1 MVQFYPSCRDN
12 DKKTLNLLSAK
23 CPVAYIDAFTA
34 ALGGPAA
41 GSIRAKMCF
50 VFQHWV
56 RNVDRTTG
64 HLTPTA
70 ADGDPFT
77 TEMRGW
83 FRGYRIDGEYVGPDP
98 ARPVGRDP
106 FLGIGEDP
114 LKRILDLVVSDDF
127 AMIPVVRRV
136 CRAWNGLGKFRLVG
150 TQNLA
155 VFAKRIGRTASVE
168 RQVAGVS
175 KLLTFCDLDV
185 SGLIVPWM
193 LGNEDTVAAYASL
206 VLMFMTK
213 PAKVD
218 GQRVALVRDAS
229 TGKAVAGGSA
239 PWKPSLKD
247 GFVKMTTEND
257 HATQA
262 VLMALRTIGKPTLA
276 LESYTCAGGNAIL
289 PINPGLRTGLF
300 GPYTVF
306 KDDFM
311 PSHQATLVDLRVSVK
326 DTPLG
331 GVWPSL
337 KRLCVIVN
345 NTEPTAQAIS
355 ETAVMPKLEH
365 LELRGFNQAPS
376 LTNVPTTITTLRVSG
391 PESCSQG
398 KNRYLKTAELARFT
412 NLVDLRM
419 RGACLN
425 HNTDLTNALARLPK
439 LKIYQNVLASRG
451 RGKRDHPEAWGIEPI
466 HKLLAGRVTDGVEVR
481 RTDGGKWKPTTD
493 KMHKRMLEMGLELR
507 DDWCTYQRCFSHADG
522 TKMTVLRHP
531 GGLVSY
537 RTPTAHYEVRQTPKL
552 TLVVTPQCIGGI
564 ELDIVKYRHQI
575 KSLVIATDR
584 DAYKRNFAADGPFAQ
599 LASVVTFVAM

>member
-1 MVQFYPSCRDN
+1 MVQFYHSCRDN
-12 DKKTLNLLSAK
+12 DKKTLQQLFAK
-23 CPVAYIDAFTA
+23 CPVAYIDAITTG
-34 ALGGPAA
+34 LGGPAA

-50 VFQHWV
+50 VVQHLV

-77 TEMRGW
+77 TKMRSW

-114 LKRILDLVVSDDF
+114 LKRILDLVVSDNF
-127 AMIPVVRRV
+127 ATISVVRRV

-155 VFAKRIGRTASVE
+155 VFAKRIGRTTSVE
-168 RQVAGVS
+168 RQLAGIS

-185 SGLIVPWM
+185 SGLVVPWM
-193 LGNEDTVAAYASL
+193 LGNDDTVAAYASL
-206 VLMFMTK
+206 VLMFIAK

-218 GQRVALVRDAS
+218 GRRVALVRDAS

-239 PWKPSLKD
+239 WTPSLK
-247 GFVKMTTEND
+247 GGLVNMTTEND

-262 VLMALRTIGKPTLA
+262 VLMALRAIGGEPTLA

-306 KDDFM
+306 KDTFM

-337 KRLCVIVN
+337 KRLCVVIN
-345 NTEPTAQAIS
+345 NTGTTAQAIS
-355 ETAVMPKLEH
+355 ETAVMPKLKD
-365 LELRGFNQAPS
+365 LELRGFSQAPS
-376 LTNVPTTITTLRVSG
+376 LTGVPTIITTLVLSG
-391 PESCSQG
+391 PEACSQG
-398 KNRYLKTAELARFT
+398 KNRYLKTAALARFRW
-412 NLVDLRM
+412 LKSLRM
-419 RGACLN
+419 RGVCIN
-425 HNTDLTNALARLPK
+425 HNTDLTAALRRLPD
-439 LKIYQNVLASRG
+439 LEVYENVLASRG
-451 RGKRDHPEAWGIEPI
+451 RGKLIYPEAWGTLPFYE
-466 HKLLAGRVTDGVEVR
+466 LVAGRVTDGVEVR
-481 RTDGGKWKPTTD
+481 RADGGKWKPTTD
-493 KMHKRMLEMGLELR
+493 KMHTRMLERGLELGNNEPEN
-507 DDWCTYQRCFSHADG
+507 FSLADG
-522 TKMTVLRHP
+522 TKMNVIRHP

-537 RTPTAHYEVRQTPKL
+537 RTPTVHYEVRQTPKL
-552 TLVVTPQCIGGI
+552 TLMVTPQCIGGM
-564 ELDIVKYRHQI
+564 ELDIAKYRHLI
-575 KSLVIATDR
+575 KSLVVTTTR
-584 DAYKRNFAADGPFAQ
+584 DAYKRNFAANGPFAQ
-599 LASVVTFVAM
+599 LASVVTFVAN